1 MDSREAVTGVEVT
14 TASAVEVGGISA
26 GEMVAGVTTSA
37 VAAVWTE
44 VAEED
49 PEDRVGADQVELT
62 STIAAVEVAV
72 VVRPN
77 EVEAHRVPTD
87 P

>member
-1 MDSREAVTGVEVT
+1 MKF
-14 TASAVEVGGISA
+14 GIF
-26 GEMVAGVTTSA
+26 V
-37 VAAVWTE
+37 
-44 VAEED
+44 
-49 PEDRVGADQVELT
+49 EDRVGADQVELA
-62 STIAAVEVAV
+62 STIAAVEEVAV